1 METIEPAA
9 PHSVKDIGDA
19 IVVEEELRDANTSE
33 SKRRKIRRLRVVV
46 ESGVRMCRV
55 RCRVMMGA
63 GPSDG

>member
-19 IVVEEELRDANTSE
+19 IVVEEEMRDANTAE
-33 SKRRKIRRLRVVV
+33 SKRRRIRRQRLV